1 MPSVNLITLGCP
13 KNTVDSERMHR
24 LLESNDYVVAEDPHN
39 ADVIV
44 VNTCGFIEPA
54 KDESIATALE
64 AADYKET
71 GNCKGLILTGCLAE
85 RYRHELEAEI
95 PEADVVVGL
104 AGEREIVSHCDRL
117 LGISRPRVYRDEG
130 ARHLLTPNHWAYLRI
145 SDGCDRTCAF
155 CAIPGI
161 RGVNRSES
169 IEVLVAEAWRMAA
182 GGVKEIALIAQDT
195 MRYGADLYGSPR
207 LMDLLREL
215 VRVDGLEWIRLLYTY
230 PTGWR
235 DDLIDVLAQEEKLCA
250 YVDMPIQH
258 ASDAMLKAMNRGA
271 TVKNTRALIR
281 KLRDRVPDLTLRS
294 SVIAGFPGEREEHVR
309 ELLEFVEEIRFN
321 RLVGFLYSHEEGTRA
336 GRLEDDVPE
345 DEKRERL
352 DRILSLQAVI
362 SSQITAECVGRT
374 HRVLIDR
381 HSDDPAYDYVG
392 RTRMD
397 APEIDGEVF
406 ISGEARIGEFTDVE
420 ITDALDHD
428 LVGRSTAVPQLL
440 DITAPGGP

>member
-24 LLESNDYVVAEDPHN
+24 LLERNDYVVAEEPDH
-39 ADVIV
+39 ADIIV

-54 KDESIATALE
+54 KEESIATALE

-85 RYRHELEAEI
+85 RYRAELEAEI
-95 PEADVVVGL
+95 PEADLVVGL
-104 AGEREIVSHCDRL
+104 AEEREIVSHCDRL
-117 LGISRPRVYRDEG
+117 LGISRPRVYRDDG
-130 ARHLLTPNHWAYLRI
+130 ARRLLTPAHWAYLRI

-161 RGVNRSES
+161 RGANHSES

-195 MRYGADLYGSPR
+195 MRYGADLYGRPR
-207 LMDLLREL
+207 LVDLLREL
-215 VRVDGLEWIRLLYTY
+215 ARIDGLEWIRLLYAY

-235 DDLIDVLAQEEKLCA
+235 DDLIDLLAREEKFCA

-258 ASDAMLKAMNRGA
+258 ASNAMLKAMNRGA
-271 TVKNTRALIR
+271 TLENTRALIR
-281 KLRDRVPDLTLRS
+281 KLRERVPALTLRS
-294 SVIAGFPGEREEHVR
+294 SVIAGFPGEREEHVQ

-321 RLVGFLYSHEEGTRA
+321 RLVGFLYSHEDGTRA
-336 GRLEDDVPE
+336 GLLEDDVPD
-345 DEKRERL
+345 DEKRDRL

-362 SSQITAECVGRT
+362 SSEITTGYIGQNL
-374 HRVLIDR
+374 RVLIDR
-381 HSDDPAYDYVG
+381 PADDPSCDYIG

-406 ISGEARIGEFTDVE
+406 ISGEAQIGEFTHVE

-428 LVGRSTAVPQLL
+428 LIGRSTAAPRLL
-440 DITAPGGP
+440 DIAAPGAP